1 MSEIKKQENQNH
13 NEDQDKNKNQN
24 QANPLKIAFEKP
36 YIFEGDTYNEI
47 DLSGLEDMTGND
59 FINVEKMLRIMGIR
73 SLNFETTPEG
83 AFMYAAQAA
92 KVPFEFFGK
101 LPLIEAR
108 KVKVAVINFLW
119 R

>member
-1 MSEIKKQENQNH
+1 MSEIKKQENQNQ
-13 NEDQDKNKNQN
+13 NEDQDRSKNQE

-36 YIFEGDTYNEI
+36 YIFESETYNGI

-108 KVKVAVINFLW
+108 KIKVAVINFLW